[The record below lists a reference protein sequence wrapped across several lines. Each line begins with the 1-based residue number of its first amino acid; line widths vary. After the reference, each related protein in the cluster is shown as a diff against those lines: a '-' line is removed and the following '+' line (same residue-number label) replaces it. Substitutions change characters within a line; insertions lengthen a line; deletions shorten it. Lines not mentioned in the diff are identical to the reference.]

1 MRAFEGISTTDL
13 LQKAMSIR
21 EERHRVIAGNIANL
35 NTPGYRP
42 GDINFR
48 DTLDRALSGRAVFY
62 GTLTHP
68 RHIPIINKRPVVMES
83 NLQLR
88 SDRSGVDIDYEMGEL
103 TKNTAL
109 YSTYGTLLRRR
120 FQLVSNMLRN
130 LR

>member
-1 MRAFEGISTTDL
+1 MRAFKGISTTDL

-21 EERHRVIAGNIANL
+21 EERHRVIAGNVANL

-42 GDINFR
+42 VDINFR
-48 DTLDRALSGRAVFY
+48 ETLDRALSGRAVFY
-62 GTLTHP
+62 GTVTHS
-68 RHIPIINKRPVVMES
+68 RHIPIVHKRSAVMES
-83 NLQLR
+83 NAQLR
-88 SDRSGVDIDYEMGEL
+88 SGRSGVDIDYEMGEL

-120 FQLVSNMLRN
+120 FQLLSNMLRN

>member
-42 GDINFR
+42 VDINFR
-48 DTLDRALSGRAVFY
+48 ETLDRALSGRAVFY
-62 GTLTHP
+62 GAVTHP
-68 RHIPIINKRPVVMES
+68 RHIPIIHKRPAVMES
-83 NLQLR
+83 NVQLR

-103 TKNTAL
+103 TKNTLL
-109 YSTYGTLLRRR
+109 YTTYGTLLRRR

>member
-21 EERHRVIAGNIANL
+21 EERHRVIAGNVANL

-42 GDINFR
+42 VDVNFR
-48 DTLDRALSGRAVFY
+48 ETLDRALSGRAVFY
-62 GTLTHP
+62 GTVTHP
-68 RHIPIINKRPVVMES
+68 RHISIIHKRPAVMES
-83 NLQLR
+83 NAQLR
-88 SDRSGVDIDYEMGEL
+88 SGRSGVDIDYEMGEL

-120 FQLVSNMLRN
+120 FQLLSNMLRN

>member
-1 MRAFEGISTTDL
+1 MSAFKGISTTDL

-42 GDINFR
+42 VDINFR
-48 DTLDRALSGRAVFY
+48 KTLDRAIDGRAAFY
-62 GTLTHP
+62 GSVTHS
-68 RHIPIINKRPVVMES
+68 RHIPIIQKRPAVMDS

-88 SDRSGVDIDYEMGEL
+88 SDHSAVDIDYEMGEL
-103 TKNTAL
+103 TKNTGL
-109 YSTYGTLLRRR
+109 YSMYGTLLRRR